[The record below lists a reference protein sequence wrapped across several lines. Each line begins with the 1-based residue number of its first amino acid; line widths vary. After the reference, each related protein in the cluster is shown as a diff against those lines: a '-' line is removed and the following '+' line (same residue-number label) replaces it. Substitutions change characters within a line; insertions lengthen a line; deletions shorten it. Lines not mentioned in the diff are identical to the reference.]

1 MELRGNQRNYS
12 DMEGANDEDVA
23 TDQPKLN
30 PAKKMKTGNFPRTET
45 LNCKF
50 AQAVLKNRHES
61 KDQI

>member
-1 MELRGNQRNYS
+1 
-12 DMEGANDEDVA
+12 MEGANDEDVA

-30 PAKKMKTGNFPRTET
+30 PAKKMKTGNFPWTET
-45 LNCKF
+45 LNGKF